1 MNDLNDLILNRLE
14 IIQQLQ
20 SYIELNEL
28 GYKEKVKKIFFFF
41 SKNIDT
47 WVSLIEDADKEQKSG
62 S

>member
-28 GYKEKVKKIFFFF
+28 GYKEKVKKVFFF